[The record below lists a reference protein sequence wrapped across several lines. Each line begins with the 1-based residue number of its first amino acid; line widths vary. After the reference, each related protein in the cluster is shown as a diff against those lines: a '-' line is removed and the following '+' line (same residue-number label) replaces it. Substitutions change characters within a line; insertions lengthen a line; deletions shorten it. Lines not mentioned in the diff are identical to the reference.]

1 MDAFRLKRSVKFVA
15 SVFIGCK
22 QFFPHRRTVGVINNL
37 KRPAFSTALQS
48 IDLELYRGS
57 VAADLFAEL
66 GILDL
71 GIIIDGHEA
80 TLASPSAPARPASTK
95 KLPRPGLRPLL
106 DIRRR

>member
-1 MDAFRLKRSVKFVA
+1 
-15 SVFIGCK
+15 
-22 QFFPHRRTVGVINNL
+22 
-37 KRPAFSTALQS
+37 
-48 IDLELYRGS
+48 LELYRGS

-95 KLPRPGLRPLL
+95 KLPRPGLVRYLIFDVADAGLERYQPSQVYQS
-106 DIRRR
+106 IVSAAKYFPQCICARRWQQSDGLA